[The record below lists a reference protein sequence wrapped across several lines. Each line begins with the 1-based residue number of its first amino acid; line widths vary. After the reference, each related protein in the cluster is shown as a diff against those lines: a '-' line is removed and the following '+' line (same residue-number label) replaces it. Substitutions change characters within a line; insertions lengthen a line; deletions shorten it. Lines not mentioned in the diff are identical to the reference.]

1 MKTYEFDTFNEYE
14 YLKEIKMEIIGISKR
29 ERMVE
34 GKKDVSWIYH
44 LAQPA
49 DYGYKPFYDFW
60 SRDCIIDAE
69 VGMEVEPILST
80 YNGQLKIF
88 GLKLIGIGG

>member
-14 YLKEIKMEIIGISKR
+14 YIREITMIITGFSRRDRI
-29 ERMVE
+29 VE
-34 GKKDVSWIYH
+34 GKKETNWIYH
-44 LAQPA
+44 LGQPA
-49 DYGYKPFYDFW
+49 DYGVKHFSDFW
-60 SRDCIIDAE
+60 SRDCIVDAE

-80 YNGQLKIF
+80 YNGQIKIF